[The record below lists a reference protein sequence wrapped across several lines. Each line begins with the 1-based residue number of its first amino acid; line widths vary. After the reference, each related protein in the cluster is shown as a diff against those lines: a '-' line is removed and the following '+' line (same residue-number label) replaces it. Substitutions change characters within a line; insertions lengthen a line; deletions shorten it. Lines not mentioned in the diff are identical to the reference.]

1 MTEPAQPQQVTV
13 TQIMTREVRCA
24 RQEDEVSG
32 LIQLM
37 VRSRLGCMP
46 VVNTVGRPIGMVTKL
61 DLIEQMFPQDRDQ
74 SDVPTPTSLMPR
86 TARELMMPI
95 AITLGEKASVAQ
107 AAALMA
113 LEGVHHLPI
122 VDPTGKLV
130 GILSTMDV
138 VRWLANNEDTAAA
151 T

>member
-1 MTEPAQPQQVTV
+1 MSEAAAAEHVSVTE
-13 TQIMTREVRCA
+13 IMTRDVQCA
-24 RQEDEVSG
+24 RQDDDVDA

-37 VRSRLGCMP
+37 VRNRLGCMP
-46 VVNTVGRPIGMVTKL
+46 IVNKAGLPVGMVTKL
-61 DLIEQMFPQDRDQ
+61 DLIEQLLPAKRDQ
-74 SDVPTPTSLMPR
+74 ADRPTPAAMMPR

-95 AITLGEKASVAQ
+95 AITLGEKSSVAQ
-107 AAALMA
+107 AAKLMA

-138 VRWLANNEDTAAA
+138 VRWLAKA
-151 T
+151 

>member
-1 MTEPAQPQQVTV
+1 MTESAEPQHVPV

-24 RQEDEVSG
+24 RQDDEVDG

-37 VRSRLGCMP
+37 VRNRLGCMP
-46 VVNTVGRPIGMVTKL
+46 VVNKVGRPVGMVTKL
-61 DLIEQMFPQDRDQ
+61 DLIEQMLPPNRDV
-74 SDVPTPTSLMPR
+74 SDIPTPTALLPR

-95 AITLGEKASVAQ
+95 AITLDEKASVAQ
-107 AAALMA
+107 AASLMA

-138 VRWLANNEDTAAA
+138 VRWLAKA
-151 T
+151 

>member
-1 MTEPAQPQQVTV
+1 MPVTA
-13 TQIMTREVRCA
+13 IMTRDPRCA
-24 RQEDEVSG
+24 CQDDEVDA

-37 VRSRLGCMP
+37 VRNRLGCMP
-46 VVNTVGRPIGMVTKL
+46 VVNKVGRPVGMVTKL
-61 DLIEQMFPQDRDQ
+61 DLIEQMLPPNREQND
-74 SDVPTPTSLMPR
+74 TPAATALMPR

-95 AITLGEKASVAQ
+95 AITLGERASVAQ

-113 LEGVHHLPI
+113 IEGVHHLPI
-122 VDPTGKLV
+122 VDPAGKLV

-138 VRWLANNEDTAAA
+138 VRWLANNDASAAL